1 MSFHNHGGFQGRSIA
16 LNYISRRKIDLII
29 QIAIK
34 ELSDYVGDSKFPD
47 LIQIWESID
56 LAA

>member
-34 ELSDYVGDSKFPD
+34 EASDYVGDSKFPD